1 MFQDEQDRHAEKLN
15 FLEQTL
21 ERNRNRIEEE
31 KKSNTELVN
40 MMNSLKTDLDE
51 KNRTIEELKEKL
63 KNTSSKTIAELG
75 WFKISFFVLL
85 EIYPK

>member
-31 KKSNTELVN
+31 KKSNTELLN
-40 MMNSLKTDLDE
+40 IMNSLKIDLDE

-75 WFKISFFVLL
+75 GV
-85 EIYPK
+85 